1 MANRDEIVGF
11 FKELCHPVE
20 GFLGWLSAEGHPDV
34 FERLGRI
41 GEHPLS
47 KVQLDQLLLL
57 SLASGVSDGFFRYYW
72 LSVPRHPYDLRGLRD
87 FDPSYDKQAAIISL
101 PHLRWGLERIYT
113 DALLYFGNIVSAFLT
128 LSKMNLRELT
138 EFFETRSYPT
148 ADIKGR
154 GKGLRVNKISKE
166 DRYLISE
173 MACKTYGDMPESRS
187 ELKEFL
193 LEGYR
198 ESVRSGV
205 KNIRVKELFDKSGA
219 DNRHKN
225 NMQMLL
231 FSADDIL
238 EETITSESDLEK
250 RYGRIADKFIE
261 ARRSA
266 LKNTEYF
273 LSMVNDLDVYMST
286 SMRTRQDFRNVADAC
301 EVIFGDRRLQ
311 DLNLRYFDP
320 TLSAAEGHEDKGL
333 IECLMVRSS
342 KVLVYIAGEKESFGK
357 DAEAAMALTLGKP
370 VIFYCDT
377 IQRKNFYKDVH
388 PLSRLIDFE
397 TGVAV
402 GAMVTDK
409 LPDVTELLWRTFE
422 NKMEYELE
430 QPEGKPGYYRL
441 KEKLTG
447 SVIRIQTNNKL
458 LSTCFWNYFSNNPK
472 GKAR

>member
-1 MANRDEIVGF
+1 MANREEIVDF
-11 FKELCHPVE
+11 FKNLCHPAE
-20 GFLGWLSAEGHPDV
+20 GFLGWLSAKGHPDV
-34 FERLGRI
+34 FERLGQI
-41 GEHPLS
+41 DENPLS

-57 SLASGVSDGFFRYYW
+57 SLASGVSGGFFRYYW
-72 LSVPRHPYDLRGLRD
+72 LSVPPHPYDIRKLRD
-87 FDPSYDKQAAIISL
+87 FDKSYANQTAIISL
-101 PHLRWGLERIYT
+101 AHLRWGLERIYI
-113 DALLYFGNIVSAFLT
+113 DALLYFGNIARSFLT
-128 LSKMNLRELT
+128 LSRMSERELT
-138 EFFETRSYPT
+138 EFFASKSYPS
-148 ADIKGR
+148 ADIKSR

-173 MACKTYGDMPESRS
+173 MACKTYGDMPGTQS

-198 ESVRSGV
+198 ESVRDGI
-205 KNIRVKELFDKSGA
+205 KHIRVKDLFDKSAA

-231 FSADDIL
+231 FSADDLL

-301 EVIFGDRRLQ
+301 EKIFSDKRLQ

-333 IECLMVRSS
+333 IECLMVRSA

-370 VIFYCDT
+370 VIFYCDS

-402 GAMVTDK
+402 GAMVTDN
-409 LPDVTELLWRTFE
+409 LEEVTELLDRTFE
-422 NKMEYELE
+422 NTMEYALE

-441 KEKLTG
+441 REKLTD

-458 LSTCFWNYFSNNPK
+458 LSTCFWNYFSSNPK
-472 GKAR
+472 MKNR